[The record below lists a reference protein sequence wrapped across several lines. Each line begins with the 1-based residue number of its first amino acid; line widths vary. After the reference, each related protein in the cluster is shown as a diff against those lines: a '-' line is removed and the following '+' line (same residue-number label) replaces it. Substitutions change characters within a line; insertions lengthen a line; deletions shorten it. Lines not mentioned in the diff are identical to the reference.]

1 MTQPRPA
8 PPEAAPAWE
17 DLLFG
22 GDRPGYFGPYGGAF
36 VPEILRTTLDELA
49 EAFESAR
56 RDPAFWAA
64 FVDTLGSYSC
74 RPTPLTF
81 LDRLSAEVGGGRR
94 LYLKREDLNHTGA
107 HKLNNVIGQGM
118 LVQRM
123 GKTRVIAETGAG
135 QHGVATATMAA
146 RFGFDCTIYM
156 GAVDVERQRPNV
168 FWMEQLGARVVS
180 VEDGS
185 ATLKDAINESL
196 RDWAFSMDD
205 THYVLGT
212 ACGPHPFPQM
222 VAWLQRIIG
231 QEARVQILERE
242 RRLPDRVY
250 ACVGGGSNATG
261 IFLGFLGDEEV
272 ELVGVEAG
280 GRGLESGEHAARLA
294 GTDGSPGVAQGY
306 KTYFLQD
313 AEGQR
318 RHTHSV
324 SAGLDYIGVSPILA
338 HLHETGRV
346 RFEAASDDEVI
357 EALRRLM
364 HAEGIIGALESTHA
378 VAGALREAGD
388 VPEDGVVLIN
398 LSGRGDKD
406 IFTIGDALG
415 DERWRQFLKDKA
427 ARL

>member
-1 MTQPRPA
+1 MTQPRPG
-8 PPEAAPAWE
+8 PPEPPPAWE
-17 DLLFG
+17 ELLFG
-22 GDRPGYFGPYGGAF
+22 GDRPGYFGAYGGAF

-49 EAFESAR
+49 AAFDSAR
-56 RDPAFWAA
+56 RDPEFWAA

-81 LDRLSAEVGGGRR
+81 LERLSAEVGGGRR

-185 ATLKDAINESL
+185 ATLKEAINESL
-196 RDWAFSMDD
+196 RDWAFSMAD

-231 QEARVQILERE
+231 QESRAQILERE
-242 RRLPDRVY
+242 GRLPDRVY
-250 ACVGGGSNATG
+250 ACVGGGSNASG
-261 IFLGFLGDEEV
+261 MFLGFLGDPEV

-313 AEGQR
+313 EEGQM

-338 HLHETGRV
+338 RLHETGRV

-364 HAEGIIGALESTHA
+364 HSEGIIGALESTHA
-378 VAGALREAGD
+378 VAGALREAAE
-388 VPEDGVVLIN
+388 VPEGGVVLIN

>member
-1 MTQPRPA
+1 MTPPRA
-8 PPEAAPAWE
+8 GPPEPPPAWE
-17 DLLFG
+17 ELLFG
-22 GDRPGYFGPYGGAF
+22 GHRPGYFGPYGGAF

-49 EAFESAR
+49 EAFDSAR
-56 RDPAFWAA
+56 RDPKFWAA
-64 FVDTLGSYSC
+64 FLDLLGTYSC

-107 HKLNNVIGQGM
+107 HKLNNVLGQGM

-196 RDWAFSMDD
+196 RDWAFSMAD

-231 QEARVQILERE
+231 QESRAQILERE
-242 RRLPDRVY
+242 GRLPDRVY
-250 ACVGGGSNATG
+250 ACVGGGSNASG
-261 IFLGFLGDEEV
+261 MFLGFLGDEEV

-313 AEGQR
+313 DEGQM

-338 HLHETGRV
+338 RLHETGRV

-357 EALRRLM
+357 DALRLLM
-364 HAEGIIGALESTHA
+364 HSEGIIGALESTHA
-378 VAGALREAGD
+378 VAGALREAAD
-388 VPEDGVVLIN
+388 VPEEGVVLIN

>member
-1 MTQPRPA
+1 MTQPRGAAEPA
-8 PPEAAPAWE
+8 SAWE

-36 VPEILRTTLDELA
+36 VPEILRTTLDELT

-56 RDPAFWAA
+56 RDPAFWSA
-64 FVDTLGSYSC
+64 FVETLGTYSC
-74 RPTPLTF
+74 RPTPLTR

-156 GAVDVERQRPNV
+156 GSVDVERQRPNV

-196 RDWAFSMDD
+196 RDWAFSMAD

-231 QEARVQILERE
+231 QEARSQILERE
-242 RRLPDRVY
+242 GRLPDRVY

-261 IFLGFLGDEEV
+261 MFLGFLGDEGV

-313 AEGQR
+313 EEGQM

-338 HLHETGRV
+338 RLHETGRV

-378 VAGALREAGD
+378 LAGALREAAR
-388 VPEDGVVLIN
+388 VPEGGVVLIN

>member
-1 MTQPRPA
+1 MTQPRPG
-8 PPEAAPAWE
+8 PLEPTPAWE

-49 EAFESAR
+49 EAFDSAR
-56 RDPAFWAA
+56 RDPEFWAA
-64 FVDTLGSYSC
+64 FVDLLGSYSC

-81 LDRLSAEVGGGRR
+81 LERLSAEVGGGRR

-196 RDWAFSMDD
+196 RDWAFSMAD

-231 QEARVQILERE
+231 QESRAQILERE
-242 RRLPDRVY
+242 GRLPDRVY
-250 ACVGGGSNATG
+250 ACVGGGSNASG
-261 IFLGFLGDEEV
+261 MFLGFLGDEEV

-280 GRGLESGEHAARLA
+280 GRGLESGEHASRLA

-313 AEGQR
+313 EEGQM

-338 HLHETGRV
+338 RLHETGRV
-346 RFEAASDDEVI
+346 RFEAACDDEVI

-364 HAEGIIGALESTHA
+364 HCEGIIGALESTHA
-378 VAGALREAGD
+378 VAGALRETAD
-388 VPEDGVVLIN
+388 VPEGGVVLIN